1 MINGPFSI
9 AMLNHRTHISGTPS
23 LGVPLQSWG
32 SSIQTS
38 GWNPMVAMV
47 APASTIWFPQVSSL
61 WSLIAQQRDQH
72 TAVELLQKLQ
82 ALNVG
87 SLDFL

>member
-1 MINGPFSI
+1 MYIPNCIIQFIMHSARFFSGDEIKKNNRSMMINGPFSI

-47 APASTIWFPQVSSL
+47 APASTI
-61 WSLIAQQRDQH
+61 
-72 TAVELLQKLQ
+72 
-82 ALNVG
+82 
-87 SLDFL
+87 